1 MIMEVLNMTFNA
13 EQIQEN
19 GCPNLGEPPRPN
31 LTAKQKTKRESN
43 RRF

>member
-13 EQIQEN
+13 EQIQKS
-19 GCPNLGEPPRPN
+19 GCPNTPKPPRPN
-31 LTAKQKTKRESN
+31 LTAKQKKIESN